1 MFKKSLRTRLMGMF
15 LAMILIPMI
24 IVTFFVY
31 NSMSSMIG
39 FSNKAS
45 KDSLQAINSEVGVNI
60 SDVLTSSLK
69 KDLSA
74 VNDRIDNLI
83 KEGTSLATQVASNPA
98 IITLPS
104 EEAESNLTSLKTGYP
119 SLSYVYIGKKD
130 GIFLISP
137 RPEGLPADYDP
148 TGTDWYKGAETNTK
162 GTIDVTDA
170 YLSSDGADL
179 MITIATPLEIE
190 GVFEGVIGVDAILSS
205 FSDRVAAV
213 EVGDQGFIIVT
224 DKQGMILAHKD
235 KSLVGTSTK
244 DLPIFT
250 SENTIDESEYVSL
263 QQINEQTGW
272 TSYVVQPKSEFNA
285 ALAKMDNLFT
295 KGQEQLAKQQ
305 GSKMNN
311 AIITLLVLT
320 LIISILGVILG
331 YFISRRI
338 TKPITEMVNVTKKIS
353 EGNLQEKI
361 HVTSDDEVGILGDSI
376 NVMVDHLR
384 SIVVGLTKIT
394 QQVNKTS
401 NQMDSQVIRT
411 NEFAATISASMNDVA
426 DGSSSQ
432 TNNMVNISTT
442 LEEISKTINYF
453 TEGMNS
459 VAIGMTEA
467 EQSSNKGLKALR
479 TVNESIE
486 KMEGQ
491 SEQSSVIISAL
502 ASQLE
507 EISSITKLIEGIA
520 EQTNLLALNA
530 SIEAARA
537 GEQGKGFAVVAQ
549 EVRSLAEQSK
559 ESVATISRL
568 VAEIQVKSRE
578 AVVNIEGGREL
589 VTTGHKVI
597 GESQEHFTSIIERI
611 SSLNEGVQ
619 KMADQSK
626 DLNDSGQRMSM
637 SVNEV
642 VAISEETSA
651 SADQVASSLDEQM
664 EANKELVHVSNE
676 LKDLTIRL
684 EAEIQKFDV

>member
-83 KEGTSLATQVASNPA
+83 KEGTSLATQVAANPA

>member
-1 MFKKSLRTRLMGMF
+1 MFKKSLRSRLMGMF

-31 NSMSSMIG
+31 NFMSSMID

-45 KDSLQAINSEVGVNI
+45 KDSLQEINSEVGVNI

-83 KEGTSLATQVASNPA
+83 KEGTSLATQVAANPA

-213 EVGDQGFIIVT
+213 EVGEQGFIIVT

-235 KSLVGTSTK
+235 KSLVGTTTK

-432 TNNMVNISTT
+432 TNNMVTISTT

-459 VAIGMTEA
+459 VATGMTEA

-619 KMADQSK
+619 KMAAQSK
-626 DLNDSGQRMSM
+626 DLNDNGQRMSM

-664 EANKELVHVSNE
+664 EANKELVQVSNE

-684 EAEIQKFDV
+684 EEEIQKFDV

>member
-1 MFKKSLRTRLMGMF
+1 VTTAPAPTIVPLFKVIPGKITEFAPSDTSSSIVGPIKSNSFRIMYLSFVNLLKGPINTLF
-15 LAMILIPMI
+15 PILQ
-24 IVTFFVY
+24 Y
-31 NSMSSMIG
+31 NGIYTPVW
-39 FSNKAS
+39 
-45 KDSLQAINSEVGVNI
+45 I
-60 SDVLTSSLK
+60 LTSLPIMTLPSITVLVPITVLCPIDVFSL
-69 KDLSA
+69 
-74 VNDRIDNLI
+74 
-83 KEGTSLATQVASNPA
+83 
-98 IITLPS
+98 IITLCP
-104 EEAESNLTSLKTGYP
+104 
-119 SLSYVYIGKKD
+119 VWH
-130 GIFLISP
+130 F
-137 RPEGLPADYDP
+137 
-148 TGTDWYKGAETNTK
+148 
-162 GTIDVTDA
+162 
-170 YLSSDGADL
+170 
-179 MITIATPLEIE
+179 
-190 GVFEGVIGVDAILSS
+190 
-205 FSDRVAAV
+205 
-213 EVGDQGFIIVT
+213 
-224 DKQGMILAHKD
+224 
-235 KSLVGTSTK
+235 
-244 DLPIFT
+244 LPIFT

-295 KGQEQLAKQQ
+295 KGQEQLAKEQ

-338 TKPITEMVNVTKKIS
+338 TKPITEMVDVTKKIS

-361 HVTSDDEVGILGDSI
+361 HVTSGDEVGILGDSI

-384 SIVVGLTKIT
+384 SIVAGLTKIT

-459 VAIGMTEA
+459 VATGMTEA
-467 EQSSNKGLKALR
+467 EQSSNKGLEALR

-597 GESQEHFTSIIERI
+597 GESQEHFTSIIQRI
-611 SSLNEGVQ
+611 VSLNEGVQ
-619 KMADQSK
+619 KMAKQSK

-651 SADQVASSLDEQM
+651 SADHVASSLDEQM
-664 EANKELVHVSNE
+664 EANKELVQVSNE
-676 LKDLTIRL
+676 LKYLTIKL
-684 EAEIQKFDV
+684 EEEIQKFDF

>member
-1 MFKKSLRTRLMGMF
+1 MFKKSLRSRLMGMF

-31 NSMSSMIG
+31 NFMSSMID

-45 KDSLQAINSEVGVNI
+45 KDSLQEINSEVGVNI

-83 KEGTSLATQVASNPA
+83 KEGTSLATQVAANPA

-213 EVGDQGFIIVT
+213 EVGEQGFIIVT

-459 VAIGMTEA
+459 VATGMTEA

-619 KMADQSK
+619 KMAAQSK
-626 DLNDSGQRMSM
+626 DLNDNGQRMSM

-664 EANKELVHVSNE
+664 EANKELVQVSNE

-684 EAEIQKFDV
+684 EEEIQKFDV

>member
-31 NSMSSMIG
+31 NSMSSMIN
-39 FSNKAS
+39 FSNKTS

-83 KEGTSLATQVASNPA
+83 KEGTSLATQVAANPA
-98 IITLPS
+98 IITFPS
-104 EEAESNLTSLKTGYP
+104 AEAENNLASLKTGYP

-148 TGTDWYKGAETNTK
+148 TGTDWYKGAETNAK

-170 YLSSDGADL
+170 YLSSDGSDL

-213 EVGDQGFIIVT
+213 EVGEQGFIIVK

-295 KGQEQLAKQQ
+295 KGQEQLAKEQ

-338 TKPITEMVNVTKKIS
+338 TKPITEMVDVTKKIS

-361 HVTSDDEVGILGDSI
+361 HVTSGDEVGILGDSI

-384 SIVVGLTKIT
+384 SIVAGLTKIT

-459 VAIGMTEA
+459 VATGMTEA
-467 EQSSNKGLKALR
+467 EQSSNKGLEALR

-597 GESQEHFTSIIERI
+597 GESQEHFTSIIQRI
-611 SSLNEGVQ
+611 VSLNEGVQ
-619 KMADQSK
+619 KMAKQSK

-651 SADQVASSLDEQM
+651 SADHVASSLDEQM
-664 EANKELVHVSNE
+664 EANKELVQVSNE
-676 LKDLTIRL
+676 LKYLTIKL
-684 EAEIQKFDV
+684 EEEIQKFDF